1 MDSRLC
7 SYRTLS
13 WEGSDEMARNTETP
27 VPSPRRKGGTQQSNH
42 STETVSPVVEA
53 ILFLL
58 LSGSVY
64 VLASLLTPWTGLWG
78 KNIASFLISR
88 FSGAVIIPCLFI
100 FFVLA
105 SLFFKR
111 SIHRFFY
118 QTAATLLLFATSSF
132 LLGLLQASGTIW
144 KHPLFFPGD
153 FGALLSSFFLKNC
166 GPFGSVLIGFAAV
179 SVSSMLY
186 GLIDP
191 RTVMSGAK
199 TLFVRMANLVP
210 LRQPKPLVREQDAKP
225 DAPQPFLKNP
235 GDAVVEV
242 DDAFGSDRDES
253 AVLVAESKKDSVP
266 LPEDSASSD
275 GAIPEPVFKTAD
287 DSASEGP
294 AEVGFPPP
302 LDIFGPS
309 SPPVPSEQ
317 SETVLAQGMSIIS
330 TLANF
335 GVEAELAETVIGPT
349 VVQFQ
354 LQLAPGI
361 KVSRISGL
369 ANDLALTLAVPALR
383 VEAPIPGKPFVG
395 VEIPN
400 PKRQGISLRTIL
412 ESASFQSTEF
422 RLPLP
427 MGVRIDSRALVIGL
441 EELPH
446 LLVAGTTGSG
456 KSVFVNACINGLC
469 ACRTPAELRFLLVDP
484 KRVEFSIYE
493 HLPHMLTKPV
503 VSAKKAVQALAWAVR
518 EMESRYEMFAAAR
531 VRNLETYNEHV
542 LPKDRLPA
550 IVIVVD
556 ELADLMFT
564 SPKEVEDYACRLA
577 QMARATG
584 IHLVLATQRPSVNV
598 ITGLIKAN
606 IPARVAFSL
615 PSQTDSRTII
625 DTSGAERLLG
635 KGDMLFTS
643 TKYPRPIRLQSPFI
657 DEDKTLALI
666 NSLIAVFGEP
676 EYVDIED
683 QENGNGNGTD
693 ASFTDDPLLEEA
705 TRIIVETGIASASRL
720 QRQLRVGFTR
730 ASRLIDTLEQ
740 LGIVGPPEGSK
751 PREILVDEERA
762 FEVLR
767 DAAGE

>member
-1 MDSRLC
+1 MQR
-7 SYRTLS
+7 
-13 WEGSDEMARNTETP
+13 
-27 VPSPRRKGGTQQSNH
+27 SNR
-42 STETVSPVVEA
+42 STGVFLPAVEA
-53 ILFLL
+53 IIFLL

-78 KNIASFLISR
+78 KNISSILISR
-88 FSGAVIIPCLFI
+88 FSGAVIIPC
-100 FFVLA
+100 FFVFFILA

-111 SIHRFFY
+111 SIHRFFF
-118 QTAATLLLFATSSF
+118 QAAATFLLFMTSSF

-153 FGALLSSFFLKNC
+153 FGSLLSSFFLRNC
-166 GPFGSVLIGFAAV
+166 GPFGSVLIGFVAV

-186 GLIDP
+186 GLFDP

-210 LRQPKPLVREQDAKP
+210 LPQLKPLVREP
-225 DAPQPFLKNP
+225 DGKTVAPQPVPVMENP
-235 GDAVVEV
+235 GEDAVEV
-242 DDAFGSDRDES
+242 DDTVDSDWNEPPVPS
-253 AVLVAESKKDSVP
+253 AESKQDPES
-266 LPEDSASSD
+266 LPKESTSSD
-275 GAIPEPVFKTAD
+275 GAIPEPVFEIAE
-287 DSASEGP
+287 DSAPNGP
-294 AEVGFPPP
+294 ADVGFPPS
-302 LDIFGPS
+302 LDIFGPPT
-309 SPPVPSEQ
+309 PPIPSEQ
-317 SETVLAQGMSIIS
+317 SETVLAQGTSIIS

-584 IHLVLATQRPSVNV
+584 IHLILATQRPSVNV

-657 DEDKTLALI
+657 DEGKTLALI

-762 FEVLR
+762 FEILR
-767 DAAGE
+767 DAAGG

>member
-1 MDSRLC
+1 MDSLRC
-7 SYRTLS
+7 SYRILS
-13 WEGSDEMARNTETP
+13 LEGSDDVARNTETP
-27 VPSPRRKGGTQQSNH
+27 ISSPRRKGGDQRSNH
-42 STETVSPVVEA
+42 STDSFSPAVEA

-88 FSGAVIIPCLFI
+88 FSGAVVIPCFFV

-118 QTAATLLLFATSSF
+118 QAAATLLLFVTSSF

-144 KHPLFFPGD
+144 KYPLFFPGD
-153 FGALLSSFFLKNC
+153 FGTLLSTFFLRNC
-166 GPFGSVLIGFAAV
+166 GPFGSVLIGFVAV

-210 LRQPKPLVREQDAKP
+210 LSQPKPVVREQDATQE
-225 DAPQPFLKNP
+225 APQTVMENLE
-235 GDAVVEV
+235 DAAVEV
-242 DDAFGSDRDES
+242 AGSVDSERNESGVSTAGLKQEAICRPEES
-253 AVLVAESKKDSVP
+253 AAP
-266 LPEDSASSD
+266 D
-275 GAIPEPVFKTAD
+275 GAIPEPVFETAD
-287 DSASEGP
+287 AP
-294 AEVGFPPP
+294 APSGHTEIGFPPL

-309 SPPVPSEQ
+309 TPPVPLEQ
-317 SETVLAQGMSIIS
+317 SETALAQGASIIS

-349 VVQFQ
+349 VIQFQ

-361 KVSRISGL
+361 KVSRLSGL

-412 ESASFQSTEF
+412 ESASFQNTEY

-427 MGVRIDSRALVIGL
+427 MGVRIDSRAMVIGL

-625 DTSGAERLLG
+625 DASGAERLLG

-643 TKYPRPIRLQSPFI
+643 TKHPRPIRLQSPFI

-666 NSLIAVFGEP
+666 NSLIAAFGEP
-676 EYVDIED
+676 DYVDIED

>member
-1 MDSRLC
+1 MDNPLC

-13 WEGSDEMARNTETP
+13 WEGSDGMARNTETP
-27 VPSPRRKGGTQQSNH
+27 VPSPRRKNGAQRSNS
-42 STETVSPVVEA
+42 STGAFWPAVEA
-53 ILFLL
+53 IIFLL

-64 VLASLLTPWTGLWG
+64 VLASLMTPWTGIWG
-78 KNIASFLISR
+78 KNISSILISR
-88 FSGAVIIPCLFI
+88 FSGAVIILCFFI
-100 FFVLA
+100 FFILM
-105 SLFFKR
+105 SIFFKR

-118 QTAATLLLFATSSF
+118 QTVATLLLFVTSSF

-144 KHPLFFPGD
+144 KYPLFYPGD
-153 FGALLSSFFLKNC
+153 FGSLLSSFFLRNC
-166 GPFGSVLIGFAAV
+166 GAFGSVLIGFVAV
-179 SVSSMLY
+179 SASSMLY
-186 GLIDP
+186 GLFDP

-210 LRQPKPLVREQDAKP
+210 LPQPEPPVCEQDGKAETPQRGSENSPDNADEVDHSVDSDWNEP
-225 DAPQPFLKNP
+225 DAPTEEPKQNP
-235 GDAVVEV
+235 ASLPG
-242 DDAFGSDRDES
+242 ES
-253 AVLVAESKKDSVP
+253 F
-266 LPEDSASSD
+266 SSD
-275 GAIPEPVFKTAD
+275 GAIPEPVFETAED
-287 DSASEGP
+287 FSSNGNVD
-294 AEVGFPPP
+294 VGFPPP

-309 SPPVPSEQ
+309 TPPVPTEQ
-317 SETVLAQGMSIIS
+317 SETVFAQGMSIIS

-335 GVEAELAETVIGPT
+335 GVEAELVETIIGPT

-400 PKRQGISLRTIL
+400 PRRQGISLRTIL
-412 ESASFQSTEF
+412 ESSSFQNTEF

-503 VSAKKAVQALAWAVR
+503 VSAKKAVLALAWAVR
-518 EMESRYEMFAAAR
+518 EMESRYERFAAAR

-542 LPKDRLPA
+542 LPKDRLPS

-625 DTSGAERLLG
+625 DASGAERLLG

-643 TKYPRPIRLQSPFI
+643 TKHPRPIRLQSPFI

-676 EYVDIED
+676 DYVDIED
-683 QENGNGNGTD
+683 QENGSGNGTD

-762 FEVLR
+762 FEILR

>member
-1 MDSRLC
+1 M
-7 SYRTLS
+7 T
-13 WEGSDEMARNTETP
+13 RNTD
-27 VPSPRRKGGTQQSNH
+27 VPSSSSRKRNNDQKQEKN
-42 STETVSPVVEA
+42 TVSLVIEA
-53 ILFLL
+53 IVFLL

-64 VLASLLTPWTGLWG
+64 VLASLLTPWTGIWG
-78 KNIASFLISR
+78 KNITTALVSR
-88 FSGAVIIPCLFI
+88 FSGSIVIPSLFV

-105 SLFFKR
+105 SVFFKR
-111 SIHRFFY
+111 PIRRFFL
-118 QTAATLLLFATSSF
+118 QTMATLLLFVASAF
-132 LLGLLQASGTIW
+132 LLGLLHASGVHWT
-144 KHPLFFPGD
+144 HPVFRPGELGS
-153 FGALLSSFFLKNC
+153 FLSSFFLKNC
-166 GPFGSVLIGFAAV
+166 GAFGSILIGFVAI
-179 SVSSMLY
+179 SISSMLY
-186 GLIDP
+186 GLLDP
-191 RTVMSGAK
+191 RVVLAGVRS
-199 TLFVRMANLVP
+199 LFLRIANMVPNP
-210 LRQPKPLVREQDAKP
+210 LRKEASAPLNASAGTINRCP
-225 DAPQPFLKNP
+225 DAPSTMNVPDISEETPYQSTTP
-235 GDAVVEV
+235 A
-242 DDAFGSDRDES
+242 DDISGIRAPEERD
-253 AVLVAESKKDSVP
+253 
-266 LPEDSASSD
+266 ASSD
-275 GAIPEPVFKTAD
+275 ENPEPEFDVPDTPQT
-287 DSASEGP
+287 GTTP
-294 AEVGFPPP
+294 AGFPPS
-302 LDIFGPS
+302 LDLFGPS
-309 SPPVPSEQ
+309 VSPVTPEQ
-317 SETVLAQGMSIIS
+317 SESIVTQGNGIIS
-330 TLANF
+330 TLADF
-335 GVEAELAETVIGPT
+335 GVEAELAETIVGPT
-349 VVQFQ
+349 VIQFQ

-395 VEIPN
+395 IEIPN

-412 ESASFQSTEF
+412 ESASFQNTEF

-427 MGVRIDSRALVIGL
+427 MGVRIDSRPLVIGL

-469 ACRTPAELRFLLVDP
+469 ACRPPSELRFLLVDP

-518 EMESRYEMFAAAR
+518 EMESRYEMFASAR
-531 VRNLETYNEHV
+531 VRNLDSYNERV
-542 LPKDRLPA
+542 LPKDRLPS

-643 TKYPRPIRLQSPFI
+643 TRHPRPIRLQSPFI

-666 NSLIAVFGEP
+666 NALIEVFGEP

-683 QENGNGNGTD
+683 QENGNGSGNE
-693 ASFTDDPLLEEA
+693 ANFTDDPLLEEA
-705 TRIIVETGIASASRL
+705 TRIVIETGIASASRL
-720 QRQLRVGFTR
+720 QRQLRIGFTR
-730 ASRLIDTLEQ
+730 AARIIDTLEQ

-762 FEVLR
+762 VEILR
-767 DAAGE
+767 DSTGE